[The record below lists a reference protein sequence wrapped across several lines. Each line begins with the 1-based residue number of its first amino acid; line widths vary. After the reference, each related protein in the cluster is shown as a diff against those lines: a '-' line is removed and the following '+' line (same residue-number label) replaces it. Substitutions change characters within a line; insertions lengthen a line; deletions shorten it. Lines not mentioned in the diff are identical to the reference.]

1 MKVDVSTE
9 LPCSVEKAWN
19 EVQKSSLLTHVTWP
33 LAKLVSVNAP
43 FPERWT
49 QGSTISCRPYL
60 LGFIPIGVRTLHF
73 DAVDHDN
80 HEIRT
85 REHDPLV
92 RRWDHRIS
100 IRARGED
107 RAIYRDEIELDAGLL
122 TLPVWAWTSWF
133 YRHRQRRWRA
143 LARKL

>member
-1 MKVDVSTE
+1 MSDADTPTE
-9 LPCSVEKAWN
+9 AAV
-19 EVQKSSLLTHVTWP
+19 
-33 LAKLVSVNAP
+33 
-43 FPERWT
+43 
-49 QGSTISCRPYL
+49 
-60 LGFIPIGVRTLHF
+60 IGTEPRRTTASHHF

-92 RRWDHRIS
+92 KRWDHRIS
-100 IRARGED
+100 IQARGEN
-107 RAIYRDEIELDAGLL
+107 RAIYRDEIELDAGFL